1 MGRRDYPD
9 IDKTS
14 KRAKKFWDAAGTQ
27 RGLDDKSV
35 DQYTQAHLVA
45 ARTKDAKAI
54 GFGMVGNMWD
64 KRTNIL
70 GSRPLAKV
78 IARGG
83 LEAGD
88 HASDTLEPWLN
99 TIVWAAQGDFD
110 VWDKGIQDQQGLG
123 RAWSK
128 ILPAA
133 QFYGDTEYADLVE
146 EWIRLLE
153 EQRDTED
160 VRKRIQVYRQNSP
173 AIAWRYVDPTATF
186 REWDERGVAG
196 VYEFSKMSR
205 LDIEARWP
213 DALESDEKDAG
224 VEVVHYAN
232 DVWVATFLPAG
243 GGIAGT
249 GVLAKPGKFL
259 GDPWKHGMGINPY
272 VCIRRGPLRN
282 NSQGYEF
289 TGCSFHVREMSDS
302 LDESATDW
310 RTGMHREAKSPLV
323 YHLVPK
329 VRASL
334 NLPDTEIRPDDAGNI
349 ILYGDKE
356 NGVEG
361 VERGPVPSVNEQLG
375 QYIGMV
381 GSQADRSGAFVP
393 QLMGY
398 GSSGE
403 SAVHQDLA
411 RQSAITG
418 EMEMPHRHLEE
429 GFAEVCKRFFRCVI
443 ALDEQLPEGADKEMR
458 KVVVRHKVGEHG
470 SKEIAVTAKDVRE
483 YDPLVRGVIEMN
495 LPVNMS
501 MQVTNAMLLRRTE
514 EGKPPLVD
522 DNTLREVFLNFENP
536 QEIGNKVHEQ
546 NIVNDM
552 IQVYRD
558 GLKQRAMVRIDE
570 VSDETMA
577 KIAEE
582 LPSMSPEAAQT
593 IIAELSESQQ
603 GGALGDLARGQAN
616 VARTARGQR
625 QSRLQGMGIG
635 PMEQAR

>member
-1 MGRRDYPD
+1 MGRRDKPD
-9 IDKTS
+9 AERTA
-14 KRAKKFWDAAGTQ
+14 KRARKLQAASNQ
-27 RGLDDKSV
+27 SALDTKSI
-35 DQYTQAHLVA
+35 DQYTQAHLIK
-45 ARTKDAKAI
+45 ARKKDADAI

-83 LEAGD
+83 LEAGE

-99 TIVWAAQGDFD
+99 TIVWQAEGDFD
-110 VWDKGIQDQQGLG
+110 VWDKGLQDQQGIG

-128 ILPAA
+128 VLPAA
-133 QFYGDTEYADLVE
+133 QFYGDTEYAELVA
-146 EWIRLLE
+146 EWLRLIE
-153 EQRDTED
+153 AQEDTDD
-160 VRKRIQVYRQNSP
+160 VRKRIQAYRQNNP
-173 AIAWRYVDPTATF
+173 AIAWRYVDPTCTF

-196 VYEFSKMSR
+196 VYEFGKMTR

-213 DALESDEKDAG
+213 EALPEGKDEELD
-224 VEVVHYAN
+224 VIHYAN
-232 DVWVATFLPAG
+232 DVWIASLLPEG

-249 GVLAKPGKFL
+249 GIARSPGRFL
-259 GDPWKHGMGINPY
+259 DEPWEHGMGINPY
-272 VCIRRGPLRN
+272 VCISRGPLRN
-282 NSQGYEF
+282 NAQGYEF
-289 TGCSFHVREMSDS
+289 TGCSFQVREMSDS

-310 RTGMHREAKSPLV
+310 RSGMHREAKSPLV
-323 YHLVPK
+323 YHLIPQ
-329 VRASL
+329 VRQNL
-334 NLPDTEIRPDDAGNI
+334 NLPDMEIKPDDAGNI
-349 ILYGDKE
+349 VMYGDKE
-356 NGVEG
+356 HGVET
-361 VERGPVPSVNEQLG
+361 VERGPVPTVNEQLG

-418 EMEMPHRHLEE
+418 EMEMPHRRLEE

-443 ALDEQLPEGADKEMR
+443 ALDDQLPEGADKEMR
-458 KVVVRHKVGEHG
+458 KIVVRHKVGEHG

-483 YDPLVRGVIEMN
+483 YDPLVHGVIEMN
-495 LPVNMS
+495 LPTNMS
-501 MQVTNAMLLRRTE
+501 MQVTNAMLLRRSE
-514 EGKPPLVD
+514 QGQPPLVD

-536 QEIGNKVHEQ
+536 QEVGNKVHEQ

-552 IQVYRD
+552 VQVYRD
-558 GLKQRAMVRIDE
+558 QLKQRAMV
-570 VSDETMA
+570 VSDELSDEDMA

-582 LPSMSPEAAQT
+582 LQSMSPEAAQAL
-593 IIAELSESQQ
+593 IAEISEGQQ
-603 GGALGDLARGQAN
+603 AGAMGDIARSQAN
-616 VARTARGQR
+616 VARTGRGQR

-635 PMEQAR
+635 PAEQVQ